1 MKLAGLFLLMILANA
16 NIAESNET
24 TTNKKKVRAVQE
36 VNFADM
42 ALKGNVRNPE
52 GAYLVQKK
60 GLKFMSLFEVQQ
72 NLDSKIRESG
82 DLVR

>member
-1 MKLAGLFLLMILANA
+1 MIVRLILVTIILTVN
-16 NIAESNET
+16 NIATAET
-24 TTNKKKVRAVQE
+24 SVKKKNIRPVQE

-42 ALKGNVRNPE
+42 ALKGSVRNPE

-72 NLDSKIRESG
+72 NLDSKIRSSS